1 MADVP
6 DQLVAWSVEDVV
18 QRDRQLNDAEPGR
31 EVAAD
36 LADDI
41 DHAVAQFLSDLWQLL
56 LRQLPQLRGAVD
68 PIQ

>member
-1 MADVP
+1 
-6 DQLVAWSVEDVV
+6 V